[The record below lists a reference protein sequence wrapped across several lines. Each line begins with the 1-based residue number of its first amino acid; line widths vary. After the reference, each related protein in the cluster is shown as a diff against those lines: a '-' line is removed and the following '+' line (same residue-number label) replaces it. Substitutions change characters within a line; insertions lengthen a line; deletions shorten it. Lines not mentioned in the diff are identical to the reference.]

1 MKKRI
6 GSLLVGLGLFVT
18 VMGTS
23 LPAFASHSCSKTV
36 TIGDVNLDGSVNA
49 IDLLMLKQEIDCLVY
64 FDNLQSIAADVD
76 YNAAIT
82 MADYNMLKDYLLG
95 IRTSFPAGS
104 SYTVYYGDVTG
115 DQLVTAADTTKVQNY
130 ILGSVYLTAREFAAA
145 DVNGDD
151 AVNALD
157 LALINQHAL
166 DLNEHFPVC
175 PQI

>member
-6 GSLLVGLGLFVT
+6 GSLLVGLSLFVT
-18 VMGTS
+18 VMGAS
-23 LPAFASHSCSKTV
+23 LPAFAAHSCSETV
-36 TIGDVNLDGSVNA
+36 KIGDVNLDGSVDS
-49 IDLLMLKQEIDCLVY
+49 IDLLALKQEIDCLIY

-82 MADYNMLKDYLLG
+82 MADYNMLKDYILG

-115 DQLVTAADTTKVQNY
+115 DQLVTSADTTKVQNY

-151 AVNALD
+151 VVNAID
-157 LALINQHAL
+157 LALINQHAQ
-166 DLNEHFPVC
+166 NIINHFPVC
-175 PQI
+175 P

>member
-23 LPAFASHSCSKTV
+23 LPAFAAHSCTETV

-49 IDLLMLKQEIDCLVY
+49 IDLLLLKQEIDCLVY
-64 FDNLQSIAADVD
+64 FDNLQCIAADVD

-95 IRTSFPAGS
+95 NITSFPAGS

-115 DQLVTAADTTKVQNY
+115 DQLVTDADKTKVSNY
-130 ILGSVYLTAREFAAA
+130 ILGSVYLTSREFAAA
-145 DVNGDD
+145 DVNGDQV
-151 AVNALD
+151 VNSGD
-157 LALINQHAL
+157 LTLINRHI
-166 DLNEHFPVC
+166 LNIEDHFPVC